1 MSSVSPLSEGT
12 ISGIPIPN
20 SVAGRLN
27 GGAASPPSGV
37 LNGDSPETSAV
48 AELGNLIASLGSLAS
63 QAQSLPLSPP
73 TIPGLP
79 QGGYRPAATDYTQLS
94 DDSN

>member
-12 ISGIPIPN
+12 ISGIPFQN
-20 SVAGRLN
+20 SIAGRLN
-27 GGAASPPSGV
+27 AGAAAPPSGV

-79 QGGYRPAATDYTQLS
+79 QSGYRPAATDYTQLS